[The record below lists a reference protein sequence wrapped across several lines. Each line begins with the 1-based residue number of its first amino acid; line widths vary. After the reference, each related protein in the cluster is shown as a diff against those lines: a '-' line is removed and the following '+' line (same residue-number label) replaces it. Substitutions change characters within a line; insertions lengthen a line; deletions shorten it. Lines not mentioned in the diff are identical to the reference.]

1 MKARR
6 GFTLIE
12 LMVVVL
18 IVAVLAGLAISSY
31 SKQVRKSRR
40 AEAKQVITDY
50 ALREEKYRSTRTEY
64 MNSINTLLGA
74 APPTYTY
81 YTFAVATPAG
91 NCDLTV
97 VTAKTIK
104 NSFTVTATAKADQ
117 VKDTACTPLVF
128 ENRCGVIYKTPA
140 ACW

>member
-18 IVAVLAGLAISSY
+18 IVAVLAGLAINAY

-40 AEAKQVITDY
+40 AESKQVITDY
-50 ALREEKYRSTRTEY
+50 ALREEKYRSTHTQYE
-64 MNSINTLLGA
+64 NNITTLLGA
-74 APPTYTY
+74 APPASTY
-81 YTFAVATPAG
+81 YTFAITTPTG

-97 VTAKTIK
+97 VTAKSIK
-104 NSFTVTATAKADQ
+104 NSFTVTATAAGDQ
-117 VKDTACTPLVF
+117 IKDTGCTPMVF
-128 ENRCGVIYKTPA
+128 ENRCGVIYKTPT